1 MGYGGFNVALGDL
14 ETAIR
19 EPIPLTI
26 IILNDASFG
35 YVKSLQHAIFQGRY
49 QSSDIREM
57 NYAAIATAMG
67 CQGIRVEDPARLG
80 GAIAEGISERS
91 CPLL

>member
-35 YVKSLQHAIFQGRY
+35 YVKSLQHAIFQGR
-49 QSSDIREM
+49 
-57 NYAAIATAMG
+57 
-67 CQGIRVEDPARLG
+67 
-80 GAIAEGISERS
+80 
-91 CPLL
+91 